1 MKQIDMDI
9 FQDSPELKKMPFSVP
24 ESYFD
29 IRKAE
34 LKKPQAK
41 KMSIWGRI
49 SPYAAVAAVFIFM
62 VSAGTFFLEQTTP
75 AQDMTEEDYLLF
87 SDNMT
92 ISAIYEMEEDGQIA
106 EAGIADEDIIE
117 YLIYSGITA
126 EEIEN
131 SK

>member
-1 MKQIDMDI
+1 MKQTDMDI

-24 ESYFD
+24 EGYFD
-29 IRKAE
+29 SLRE
-34 LKKPQAK
+34 DLKKPRTI
-41 KMSIWGRI
+41 KMSVWGRI

-62 VSAGTFFLEQTTP
+62 VSAGTFLLERTTP
-75 AQDMTEEDYLLF
+75 EQEMTQEDYFLF

>member
-1 MKQIDMDI
+1 MKQTDMDI

-24 ESYFD
+24 EGYFD
-29 IRKAE
+29 SLRE
-34 LKKPQAK
+34 DLKKPRTI
-41 KMSIWGRI
+41 KMSVWGRL

-75 AQDMTEEDYLLF
+75 DQDMTEEDYMLF